1 MVRTHVR
8 RSTLPGRRM
17 PGRRRRLVT
26 LLTTTLLLTGTAAV
40 LPATASAAEP
50 PPLPVKTL
58 TRSSWAY
65 TDAADPSHIKVNASG
80 DAPVGASVDA
90 KGPHVSRTYYTLDLT
105 SLGGKHVIGAAL
117 TIPEKRATDCARR
130 AVELWSTAPVT
141 GKSSWAKPPA
151 ELTRLATAGAPAA
164 GCPAD
169 LAGLDLTA
177 AVAKAVQA
185 GEKTLTLELRVPAAH
200 ELDPRY
206 GRWFANDV
214 SLKVTYNTPPGIPA
228 NLRTAYPDAP
238 CATTAPGV
246 FTRAYD
252 IPITG
257 HYADVTDPDPGQDLV
272 AHWEM
277 WSLDDPSVRR
287 DLDWPVTNGQ
297 AYAQFDNPWLPA
309 DHTYAWRLRVTDG
322 VDTSDWS
329 PTCYLTPDSVKPEVP
344 NVTSEV
350 YLTDDPWT
358 PRGGIGVPGQFTFTA
373 NGSTDVVRYEY
384 RFTGQSDWTSVPAES
399 LGGPATV
406 TFTPA
411 DSGSFSVGVRSVD
424 RGNNYSWE
432 QYRNFTVKDIRP
444 YVWSTLYPPY
454 STNPGGNIGV
464 PGVFDLS
471 PGLPDTVSYDYHLDN
486 GPDRTVAADADH
498 NAHVTL
504 APTHG
509 GENVLYVR
517 NTGAD
522 GTVSLYREYKF
533 QVDTAPD
540 VTIEGGLQIGSEA
553 TFRLAPR
560 LAGTTSY
567 TYWITGYQDEP
578 ITGPATVPAA
588 ADGTGSFAWTPLDT
602 RAQAVRVRST
612 DAAGTQSEVRYLSVS
627 VDGAA
632 PYVTRTGGADAPG
645 QPGTFTFRSSL
656 KNTAEFVYWPST
668 DPAHKLTV
676 PARPDGTAEVT
687 WTPTEAG
694 NVWFTVQARNT
705 AGVLSSE
712 GSTFFTVYD
721 SPVVTSADF
730 VREPAGP
737 MRPGTFTLTSRMA
750 GTVAFE
756 FAVDSYTTTDVAAGP
771 DGTATAAYTPT
782 TSGYHTVYVRA
793 RAADGR
799 TSGWGYYPFTVTDQ
813 PKVSSADYPAGQTSD
828 GAGTPGT
835 FTFTPNAPGMTGYVY
850 VVHRNWPDSADE
862 PERSVPAG
870 ADGTASVTWTPE
882 SYGDYYFT
890 VQGRRADG
898 SLTETA
904 YYSFSVRDAPEVTGD

>member
-1 MVRTHVR
+1 MLRTPVR
-8 RSTLPGRRM
+8 RSTLPGRR
-17 PGRRRRLVT
+17 RRVVT
-26 LLTTTLLLTGTAAV
+26 LLTTALLLTGSAAV
-40 LPATASAAEP
+40 LPSAASAAEP
-50 PPLPVKTL
+50 PPLPVTTL
-58 TRSSWAY
+58 TRSSSAS
-65 TDAADPSHIKVNASG
+65 TDAADPLHIKVNAPG
-80 DAPVGASVDA
+80 DAPVGTSVDA
-90 KGPHVSRTYYTLDLT
+90 KGPHLSRSYYTLDLT
-105 SLGGKHVIGAAL
+105 SLRGKHVVGAAL
-117 TIPEKRATDCARR
+117 TIPEKRATDCAHR
-130 AVELWSTAPVT
+130 AVELWSTVPVT

-151 ELTRLATAGAPAA
+151 EVTRLATAGAPTA

-169 LAGLDLTA
+169 LAGLDVTS

-185 GEKTLTLELRVPAAH
+185 GEKALTLELRVPSAH

-214 SLKVTYNTPPGIPA
+214 SLKVSYNTPPSIPA
-228 NLRTAYPDAP
+228 NLRTSYPDAP

-246 FTRAYD
+246 FTRAHD

-277 WSLDDPSVRR
+277 WSVDDPSVRR

-297 AYAQFDNPWLPA
+297 AYAQFDNPSLPA

-344 NVTSEV
+344 DVSSEV
-350 YLTDDPWT
+350 YLTGNEFE

-373 NGSTDVVRYEY
+373 HGSADVARYEY
-384 RFTGQSDWTSVPAES
+384 RVHDLDSQDPIEWTSVPAES
-399 LGGPATV
+399 LGGPATI
-406 TFTPA
+406 TFTPG
-411 DSGSFSVGVRSVD
+411 DSGLFEVVVRSVD
-424 RGNNYSWE
+424 RANNYSWD
-432 QYRNFTVKDIRP
+432 QGRVFTVKDIRP
-444 YVWSTLYPPY
+444 QVWSTLYPPY
-454 STNPGGNIGV
+454 SPNRDGNVGV

-471 PGLPDTVSYDYHLDN
+471 PGLPGTVSYTYHLEN
-486 GPDRTVAADADH
+486 APEQTVAADADGG
-498 NAHVTL
+498 AHVTL
-504 APTHG
+504 APAHG

-540 VTIEGGLQIGSEA
+540 ITWDPSTQVGSPT
-553 TFRLAPR
+553 TFRLTPR

-567 TYWITGYQDEP
+567 TYWFTGYQDAP
-578 ITGPATVPAA
+578 VGAPVTVPAE
-588 ADGTGSFAWTPLDT
+588 ADGTAAFTWTPPTPDSVNL
-602 RAQAVRVRST
+602 RVYST
-612 DAAGTQSEVRYLSVS
+612 DAAGTKSEVRFQYLS

-632 PYVTRTGGADAPG
+632 PYVTRTGGAEAPG
-645 QPGTFTFRSSL
+645 DPGTFTFRSSM
-656 KNTAEFVYWPST
+656 KNIAEYVYWPSS

-676 PARPDGTAEVT
+676 PARADGSAEVT

-705 AGVLSSE
+705 AGVLSAE

-730 VREPAGP
+730 VRDPAGP

-771 DGTATAAYTPT
+771 GGTATAAYTPS

-799 TSGWGYYPFTVTDQ
+799 TSGWGYYSFTVTDK
-813 PKVSSADYPAGQTSD
+813 PLVTSAEYPAGEYS
-828 GAGTPGT
+828 AGPGVPGT
-835 FTFTPNAPGMTGYVY
+835 FTFAPNAPGTTDYVY
-850 VVHRNWPDSADE
+850 QVHESWPESTDE
-862 PERSVPAG
+862 PERTVPAG
-870 ADGTASVTWTPE
+870 TDGTASIDWTPQ
-882 SYGDYYFT
+882 SYGSYYFT

-898 SLTETA
+898 SVTETA
-904 YYSFSVRDAPEVTGD
+904 YYSFSVRDAPESSGD

>member
-1 MVRTHVR
+1 MLRTHVR
-8 RSTLPGRRM
+8 RSTLPGRR
-17 PGRRRRLVT
+17 RRVVT

-40 LPATASAAEP
+40 LPSVASAAEP

-58 TRSSWAY
+58 SRSSWAF
-65 TDAADPSHIKVNASG
+65 TDAADPLHVKVNPPG
-80 DAPVGASVDA
+80 DAPVGARVDA
-90 KGPHVSRTYYTLDLT
+90 KGPHVSRSYYTLDLT
-105 SLGGKHVIGAAL
+105 SLRGKHVVTAAL
-117 TIPEKRATDCARR
+117 TIPEKRATDCAHR
-130 AVELWSTAPVT
+130 AVELWSTAPLT
-141 GKSSWAKPPA
+141 GKSSWANPPK
-151 ELTRLATAGAPAA
+151 EQTRLATAGALTA

-169 LAGLDLTA
+169 LTDLDLTA
-177 AVAKAVQA
+177 AVTKAVQG

-206 GRWFANDV
+206 GRWFADDV
-214 SLKVTYNTPPGIPA
+214 SLKVSYNTPPSVPA

-257 HYADVTDPDPGQDLV
+257 HYADVTDPDPGQELT

-277 WSLDDPSVRR
+277 WSVDDPSVRR
-287 DLDWPVTNGQ
+287 DLDWAVTDGH

-329 PTCYLTPDSVKPEVP
+329 PTCYLTPDSIKPEVP
-344 NVTSEV
+344 DVTSDV
-350 YLTDDPWT
+350 YLTDNQWE

-373 NGSTDVVRYEY
+373 HGSTDVARYEY
-384 RFTGQSDWTSVPAES
+384 RIYDLDSQDPIEWTSVPAES
-399 LGGPATV
+399 LGGPATI
-406 TFTPA
+406 TFTPR
-411 DSGSFSVGVRSVD
+411 DSGLFEVVVRSVD
-424 RGNNYSWE
+424 RANNYSWD
-432 QYRNFTVKDIRP
+432 QGRVFTVKDIRP

-454 STNPGGNIGV
+454 YPNRDGNVGV

-471 PGLPDTVSYDYHLDN
+471 PGLPDTVSYTYHLEN
-486 GPDRTVAADADH
+486 APEQTVAADADG

-522 GTVSLYREYKF
+522 GTVSLDREYKF

-540 VTIEGGLQIGSEA
+540 ITVDGGVQIGSA
-553 TFRLAPR
+553 TTFQLTPR

-567 TYWITGYQDEP
+567 TYWFTDYQDAP
-578 ITGPATVPAA
+578 IGDPVTVPAR
-588 ADGTGSFAWTPLDT
+588 ADGTGSFTWTPPKPGSVSL
-602 RAQAVRVRST
+602 RVRST
-612 DAAGTQSEVRYLSVS
+612 DAAGVRSEVRYLSLL

-645 QPGTFTFRSSL
+645 QPGTFTFRSSM
-656 KNTAEFVYWPST
+656 KDTAEFVYWPST

-694 NVWFTVQARNT
+694 NVWFTAQARNT
-705 AGVLSSE
+705 AGVLSAE

-730 VREPAGP
+730 VRWPAGP
-737 MRPGTFTLTSRMA
+737 MRPGTFQLSSRMA

-756 FAVDSYTTTDVAAGP
+756 FAVDSYTTTDVPAGP
-771 DGTATAAYTPT
+771 DGKATAAYTPT

-799 TSGWGYYPFTVTDQ
+799 TSEWGYYSFTVTDK
-813 PKVSSADYPAGQTSD
+813 PLVSSAGYPADETSV
-828 GAGTPGT
+828 GPGVPGT
-835 FTFTPNAPGMTGYVY
+835 FTFTPNAPGMTEYVY
-850 VVHRNWPDSADE
+850 QVHKSWPDSTDE
-862 PERSVPAG
+862 PERAVPAG
-870 ADGTASVTWTPE
+870 TDGTAAIDWTPE
-882 SYGDYYFT
+882 SYGSYYFT

-898 SLTETA
+898 GLTETA
-904 YYSFSVRDAPEVTGD
+904 YYSFSVRDASAAGD

>member
-1 MVRTHVR
+1 MLRTHVR
-8 RSTLPGRRM
+8 RSTLPGRR
-17 PGRRRRLVT
+17 RRAVA
-26 LLTTTLLLTGTAAV
+26 LLTATLLLTGTAAV
-40 LPATASAAEP
+40 LPAAASAAEP

-58 TRSSWAY
+58 SRSSWAF
-65 TDAADPSHIKVNASG
+65 TDAADPLHVKVNAPG
-80 DAPVGASVDA
+80 DAPVGASVA
-90 KGPHVSRTYYTLDLT
+90 ATGPHASRSYYTLDLT
-105 SLGGKHVIGAAL
+105 SLRGKHVVSAAL
-117 TIPEKRATDCARR
+117 TIPEKRATDCAHR
-130 AVELWSTAPVT
+130 AVELWSTAPLT

-151 ELTRLATAGAPAA
+151 ELAKLATAGASSG

-169 LAGLDLTA
+169 LGGLDLTA

-214 SLKVTYNTPPGIPA
+214 SLKVSYNTPPSVPA

-246 FTRAYD
+246 FTRAHD

-277 WSLDDPSVRR
+277 WSVDDPSVRR
-287 DLDWPVTNGQ
+287 DLDWPVTDGQ
-297 AYAQFDNPWLPA
+297 AYAQFDNPGLPA
-309 DHTYAWRLRVTDG
+309 DHTYAWRLQVTDG

-344 NVTSEV
+344 DVTSEV
-350 YLTDDPWT
+350 YLTDSPWD

-373 NGSTDVVRYEY
+373 HGSTDVARYEY

-406 TFTPA
+406 TFTPT

-424 RGNNYSWE
+424 RGNNYSYE
-432 QYRNFTVKDIRP
+432 QYRSFTVRDIRP
-444 YVWSTLYPPY
+444 YVWSSLYYPTG
-454 STNPGGNIGV
+454 STNPAGNVGV
-464 PGVFDLS
+464 PGVFDFS
-471 PGLPDTVSYDYHLDN
+471 PGLPDTVSYTYHLEN
-486 GPDRTVAADADH
+486 APEQTVAAGADGE
-498 NAHVTL
+498 AHVTL
-504 APTHG
+504 APAHG

-522 GTVSLYREYKF
+522 GTVSRYREYRF
-533 QVDTAPD
+533 QVDTAP
-540 VTIEGGLQIGSEA
+540 VIESADLVKIGSA
-553 TFRLAPR
+553 TPFRLTPR

-567 TYWITGYQDEP
+567 TYWFTDDQDRP
-578 ITGPATVPAA
+578 MGDPVTVPAT
-588 ADGTGSFAWTPLDT
+588 ADGTASFVWTPLKQASVAL
-602 RAQAVRVRST
+602 RARST
-612 DAAGTQSEVRYLSVS
+612 DAAGTQSEVRYKSLSI
-627 VDGAA
+627 DGVA
-632 PYVTRTGGADAPG
+632 PYVTRTSGADAPG
-645 QPGTFTFRSSL
+645 QPGTFTFRSSME
-656 KNTAEFVYWPST
+656 NIAEYVYWPST

-694 NVWFTVQARNT
+694 NVWFTAQARNT
-705 AGVLSSE
+705 AGVLSAE
-712 GSTFFTVYD
+712 GSTSFTVYD

-737 MRPGTFTLTSRMA
+737 MRPGTFRLTSRMA

-756 FAVDSYTTTDVAAGP
+756 FAVDSYTTTDVPAGP
-771 DGTATAAYTPT
+771 DGTATAAYTPP

-799 TSGWGYYPFTVTDQ
+799 TSGWGYYSFTVTDK
-813 PKVSSADYPAGQTSD
+813 PVVSSASYPEDQGSV
-828 GAGTPGT
+828 GTGVPGT
-835 FTFTPNAPGMTGYVY
+835 FSFAPNAPGMTEYVY
-850 VVHRNWPDSADE
+850 QVHRSWPESTDE
-862 PERSVPAG
+862 PERTVPAG
-870 ADGTASVTWTPE
+870 ADGTASIDWTPE
-882 SYGDYYFT
+882 SYGSYYFT

-898 SLTETA
+898 GLTETA
-904 YYSFSVRDAPEVTGD
+904 YYAFSVQDPPVSGD